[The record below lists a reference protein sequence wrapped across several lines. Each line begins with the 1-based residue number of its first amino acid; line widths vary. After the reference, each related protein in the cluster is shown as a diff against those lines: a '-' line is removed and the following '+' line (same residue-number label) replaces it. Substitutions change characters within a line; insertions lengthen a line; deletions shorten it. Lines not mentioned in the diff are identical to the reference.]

1 VNFQAVLACVLG
13 GGRREEKER
22 EKKYR
27 GWLGQENG
35 PHMAGASK
43 EKQVVNFEKDETG
56 CMRKK

>member
-1 VNFQAVLACVLG
+1 VLACVLG